1 MLSAMMSRASPSS
14 IFISLATIF
23 TAASRFVFSASVAF
37 FRARRIAF
45 SVLGFSFSILPLT
58 TTPACTWSQST
69 WPSLPGMKL
78 RLPVKYTWP
87 PACFTALKT
96 HGAQAAMASMSP
108 LASAEM
114 DVAGAPHRRQI
125 GTRDVPARVDLDA
138 FGPEIAQLLGH
149 RELGGHLRIAHEPGI
164 DLGHLELGLGQGVA
178 RSREADQQRQQD
190 DQGSHRLAPFE
201 QCASDVRWPRA
212 SAASAVRPP
221 AAAR

>member
-14 IFISLATIF
+14 IFISLATNF

-58 TTPACTWSQST
+58 TTPACTWSHST
-69 WPSLPGMKL
+69 LPSFPGMKL
-78 RLPVKYTWP
+78 RLPVKDTLP
-87 PACFTALKT
+87 PACFTALNT
-96 HGAQAAMASMSP
+96 H
-108 LASAEM
+108 
-114 DVAGAPHRRQI
+114 GAPHRRQI